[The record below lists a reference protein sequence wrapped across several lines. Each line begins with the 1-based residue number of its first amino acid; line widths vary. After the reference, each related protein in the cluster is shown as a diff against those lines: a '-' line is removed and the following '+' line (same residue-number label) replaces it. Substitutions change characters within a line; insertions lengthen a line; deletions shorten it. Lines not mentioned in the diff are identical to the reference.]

1 MAKSKN
7 TYPELIAQ
15 KILDGLGITY
25 TKHVKE
31 LPGTPDIVVEDL
43 KLVIFVHGCFWHKH
57 SCQEITK
64 EDEAIIQN
72 DTEVI
77 YKIISSG
84 YKPIIL
90 WECDLTNN
98 QLQTKEKLRSLLEK
112 LMNQSLVAALE

>member
-1 MAKSKN
+1 MSKSKN

-15 KILDGLGITY
+15 KLLDELGITY
-25 TKHVKE
+25 SKHVKE

-57 SCQEITK
+57 SCQQITK
-64 EDEAIIQN
+64 DDEQIIER
-72 DTEVI
+72 DTEII
-77 YKIISSG
+77 YKTIACG

-98 QLQTKEKLRSLLEK
+98 QLQAKQKLSSLIEKLTPQILAATLE
-112 LMNQSLVAALE
+112 